1 MPFLLGGGI
10 VWCGVL
16 SSKLTIVRP
25 GHAEAAVF
33 LKLGGPG
40 TDSVGVVLAVVGSA
54 SLRTTS
60 RSPAFRASSDSRLPG
75 TLKF

>member
-1 MPFLLGGGI
+1 MPLGGI
-10 VWCGVL
+10 VWCGAL
-16 SSKLTIVRP
+16 SSKQTIVRP

-33 LKLGGPG
+33 LKLGGHG

-60 RSPAFRASSDSRLPG
+60 WSPAFRASSDSRLPG